1 MTAQVNRARGRCR
14 GRTALL
20 LTATAAAAGAA
31 ALPATALP
39 AVAQVPGAA
48 PPSAIEGTV
57 LWIAVS
63 PAYDRTGLVL
73 ASASAPGCAKDCLR
87 LWISRDGGATW
98 RRSPAAGWGQGRM
111 YVAGGVDGHDVVFSE
126 SSSGLQRSDDDGAT
140 WRTAGPPGSP
150 AISPAFAHDGL
161 VAVASSASSSA
172 DYVLRDAGLTP
183 ASGSGGLLADLGFML
198 SPAYPSSGHFAPA
211 LLSAADPHTQAP
223 VVERCDAE
231 FRCQGAST
239 TLASAGPWA
248 VPVSLYPSPA
258 YAADGT
264 VFAKAG
270 RSIYKSSD
278 GGAGF
283 VPLTVLPD
291 SGGSVTAYP
300 MLALAPGYSETG
312 PVRTVDVAVLQVT
325 IDQNDP
331 RRSHS
336 TGGVYTSADGG
347 ATWSRLG
354 SPSPLDTG
362 AAALAVA
369 PDGRL
374 FAGYVGGTGGAAGL
388 LCSTDGTRWQASCPP
403 VSTASAGA
411 ARTGAERSSATCNG
425 TCAPAAAAGG
435 PTTAGNMPAAAS
447 GAAPVDPGAASSAAD
462 TAAGNR
468 ASSDPRRL
476 LLVITAML
484 ALAAAALRVLASF
497 ASQGWRA
504 RRTHTSASLH
514 PTRHTPRDAQRAR
527 RNCARGEHVSSDE
540 CRDSG

>member
-31 ALPATALP
+31 ALPAARAVTAL
-39 AVAQVPGAA
+39 AQAPGAA

-63 PAYDRTGLVL
+63 PAYERTGLVL

-87 LWISRDGGATW
+87 LWVSRDGGATW

-291 SGGSVTAYP
+291 RGGSVTAYP

-336 TGGVYTSADGG
+336 TGGVYTSVDGG

-362 AAALAVA
+362 ASALAVA

-374 FAGYVGGTGGAAGL
+374 FAGYVGGSDGAAGL
-388 LCSTDGTRWQASCPP
+388 LCSTDGTRWQATCPP
-403 VSTASAGA
+403 VSTVPGGA
-411 ARTGAERSSATCNG
+411 AAAVAEGPTVACTG
-425 TCAPAAAAGG
+425 TCAPPSAASG
-435 PTTAGNMPAAAS
+435 PRRTGTMTTAGS
-447 GAAPVDPGAASSAAD
+447 GAASVDPGASPSAAR
-462 TAAGNR
+462 TAAHS
-468 ASSDPRRL
+468 ASGDPRRL
-476 LLVITAML
+476 ILVTTTLL
-484 ALAAAALRVLASF
+484 ALAATALRVLASF
-497 ASQGWRA
+497 PSQGWRA
-504 RRTHTSASLH
+504 RRRATSVSLH
-514 PTRHTPRDAQRAR
+514 PTRHTPRGALRAR